1 MRCAPTARSRGT
13 ADCAAPRS
21 LVPPHRSAASLTAV
35 PTSAPDTSLTAVH
48 CETASAH
55 AMSEH

>member
-21 LVPPHRSAASLTAV
+21 LVPPRRSA
-35 PTSAPDTSLTAVH
+35 APDTSLTAVH